1 MGANQAEQRVGDV
14 RRKARW
20 PRLLRIGI
28 SLVVL
33 GGSVSLLAATPASA
47 TSPTTAANFVS
58 QQGDYIGQGLNY
70 AFPTVTAS
78 GQSNGIVTFDVSNSL
93 DSFDVSLAAPTG
105 QTLTA
110 GTYPEAQRADVRS
123 PGFAGLDVNG
133 DSRGCNQVF
142 GSFTVYDATYD
153 SGGNVVSFAAQFF
166 FHCEGFYAALMGQ
179 ISYNSS
185 ASMPPLPATAPE
197 PPQSALFV
205 GGGVDSV
212 GQGPSAAFSIA
223 SPQLVGAPQ
232 GIYAANEWDVSNES
246 GATDALVFVAGPNN
260 DPLQLGT
267 YANSSRFFSASSPQL
282 DIFGDGRG
290 CNEETGTFTVYDI
303 GYDTLGSLSSFA
315 MEFTAYCD
323 NDRTPLSGA
332 IRWNSSVTMPPLPA
346 SPSSLDFGPTTVG
359 DVSPTQTVALANDG
373 TTSEPVSRVAITGPG
388 ADDFVITT
396 GCSSIPAGGTC
407 DMAVAF
413 LPGAVGVRQATLT
426 AAVGSFPATQIS
438 LTGTGTDG
446 YYEATANGSVHPFGD
461 AQFYGDMSHTRLSAP
476 IVSMATTPDGAG
488 YWLLGQDGGIF
499 SFGDADFFGSTGN
512 IRLNRP
518 VLAMAPTPDGGGYW
532 LVASD
537 GGIFSFG
544 DAPFYGS
551 TGAMHLN
558 RPVVGMAATPDG
570 GGYWLVASDGG
581 IFSFGDAQFYGS
593 TGAIH
598 LNKPIVGMASTPTG
612 HGYWLVA
619 SDGGIFSFG
628 DAQFYGSTGA
638 IHLNKP
644 IVGMAPTPTGHGY
657 WLVASDGGLF
667 SFGDASFYG
676 SEGGSGSSDTVVMA
690 GTAPPSVQ
698 AIFGIPAVRS
708 RHVK

>member
-1 MGANQAEQRVGDV
+1 MGANQAGQLAGNA
-14 RRKARW
+14 RKARLAY
-20 PRLLRIGI
+20 LLRLGI
-28 SLVVL
+28 SLIVL
-33 GGSVSLLAATPASA
+33 CGSLSLLVAAPASA
-47 TSPTTAANFVS
+47 ASPTTGANFVS
-58 QQGDYIGQGLNY
+58 EQGDYIGQGLNY
-70 AFPTVTAS
+70 AFNTVTAS
-78 GQSNGIVTFDVSNSL
+78 GQSNDIVTFDVSNSL
-93 DSFDVSLAAPTG
+93 NSFDVSLAAPTG
-105 QTLTA
+105 QTLTT
-110 GTYPEAQRADVRS
+110 GTYSDAQRAVFRS
-123 PGFAGLDVNG
+123 PGFPGLDVEG
-133 DSRGCNQVF
+133 EGRGCNQVY
-142 GSFTVYDATYD
+142 GSFVVYDATYD
-153 SGGNVVSFAAQFF
+153 SGGGVISFAGQFF
-166 FHCEGFYAALMGQ
+166 MHCEGFYNALMGQ

-185 ASMPPLPATAPE
+185 VAMPPLPASAPE

-205 GGGVDSV
+205 SGDGDFL
-212 GQGPSAAFSIA
+212 GQGQSTAYSIA
-223 SPQLVGAPQ
+223 SPQLASPLSVLAP
-232 GIYAANEWDVSNES
+232 NRWDVSNVPS
-246 GATDALVFVAGPNN
+246 GTEFDVDIAGPNN
-260 DPLQLGT
+260 APLQLGT
-267 YANSSRFFSASSPQL
+267 YANASRFVSPSSPAL
-282 DIFGDGRG
+282 DIGGDGRG
-290 CNEETGTFTVYDI
+290 CNMESGTFTIYDI

-315 MEFTAYCD
+315 MEFTDYCD
-323 NDRTPLSGA
+323 NDPAPLRGA

-346 SPSSLDFGPTTVG
+346 SPSTLDFGSTTVG
-359 DVSPTQTVALANDG
+359 DVSQTQTITLTNDE
-373 TTSEPVSRVAITGPG
+373 TTSEPVSRAVITGPG

-407 DMAVAF
+407 DLAVAF
-413 LPGAVGVRQATLT
+413 LPGDVGVRQATLT
-426 AAVGSFPATQIS
+426 AAVGSFPATQTS

-446 YYEATANGSVHPFGD
+446 YYEATGNGSVHPFGD

-476 IVSMATTPDGAG
+476 IVSMTTTPDGAG

-512 IRLNRP
+512 IHLNKP
-518 VLAMAPTPDGGGYW
+518 VLAMAATPDGGGYW

-593 TGAIH
+593 TGAMH
-598 LNKPIVGMASTPTG
+598 LNQPIVGMAPTPTG

-638 IHLNKP
+638 IHLNRP

-657 WLVASDGGLF
+657 WLVASDGGIF

-676 SEGGSGSSDTVVMA
+676 SEGGSGVANTVVMA

-698 AIFGIPAVRS
+698 AIFGLPAVRF